1 MSVHKKNAL
10 GFIFVTILIDVIGF
24 GVIIPVM
31 PKLLVSLGH
40 KDLAHAAQD
49 GGWLLGTFAI
59 AQFLFSPIFGGLSDQ
74 YGRRPILLLS
84 LLGFGLDYLFL
95 AFAPSIAWLYVGRF
109 IAGTF
114 GASFTTATAYIA
126 DISTPEKRAQ
136 NFGLVGAAFGA
147 GFIIGPALGGFIAGW
162 GLKAP
167 FILAA
172 CLSLANVLYG
182 YFILPESLS
191 PENRRPFS
199 WKRANPIGSLMQ
211 LRKYPVVSGLVVSM
225 VLIYIGSHAVQS
237 NWSFYTMQEF
247 RWSERM
253 IGISLGVV
261 GLLVGLV
268 QGALIRIVNPKIGQK
283 NAIYIGLGL
292 YTIGMLAFA
301 FAGNT
306 IAMLLCLIPYC
317 LGGIAGPAL
326 QGIISAQV
334 PSNEQGELQGALTSL
349 IAVTSVV
356 GPPLMNGLFSYF
368 SKPSAPIHFPG
379 APFIAGAVLFG
390 VSIIF
395 AAYTL
400 KRRYFV
406 DVDTM
411 QPAEEALPMGH

>member
-1 MSVHKKNAL
+1 MSVKKNNAL
-10 GFIFVTILIDVIGF
+10 AFIFVTILIDVIGF

-31 PKLLVSLGH
+31 PKLLVGLGRE
-40 KDLAHAAQD
+40 DLAHAAQD

-59 AQFLFSPIFGGLSDQ
+59 AQFFFSPVFGGLSDK

-95 AFAPSIAWLYVGRF
+95 AFAPTIGWLYVGRF

-136 NFGLVGAAFGA
+136 NFGLVGAAFGL
-147 GFIIGPALGGFIAGW
+147 GFIIGPALGGFVADW
-162 GLKAP
+162 GVRAP

-172 CLSLANVLYG
+172 ALSFANVLYG
-182 YFILPESLS
+182 YFVLPESLS
-191 PENRRPFS
+191 SENRREFS

-211 LRKYPVVSGLVVSM
+211 LRRYPVVSGLVISM

-247 RWSERM
+247 GWSERM

-268 QGALIRIVNPKIGQK
+268 QGGLIRVINPWLGQK
-283 NAIYIGLGL
+283 NAIYTGLAL
-292 YTIGMLAFA
+292 YTIGMVLFA
-301 FAGNT
+301 FAGST
-306 IAMLLCLIPYC
+306 VMMLLCLIPYC

-334 PSNEQGELQGALTSL
+334 PQNEQGELQGGLTSL
-349 IAVTSVV
+349 IALTSVI

-368 SKPSAPIHFPG
+368 SKKTAPVYFPG
-379 APFIAGAVLFG
+379 APFIAGGILFG
-390 VSIIF
+390 ASIVF

-400 KRRYFV
+400 KRRYLV
-406 DVDTM
+406 DADAM
-411 QPAEEALPMGH
+411 KPAEEAIPMGH